1 MDASL
6 AYGSIGFGM
15 VIGWVTYYTMRKNT
29 KERTLADITVIIS
42 ALIGP
47 AVLAVFPSPAT
58 DKTTMFGY
66 YGIGLA
72 IGFFLY
78 YIVYVLLLWKAPIR
92 LLQTMFSSPSATVTI
107 PTTTV
112 AEGTSGGGMSG
123 AGTKREVEVTGA
135 GGGMTGTGPSKEDG
149 VSSPTSRPA
158 VGDKRTSSPEG

>member
-6 AYGSIGFGM
+6 AYGSMGFGL

-42 ALIGP
+42 ALVGP

-78 YIVYVLLLWKAPIR
+78 YIIFVLLLWKAPAK
-92 LLQTMFSSPSATVTI
+92 LLNAMFSVSVTQADGTV
-107 PTTTV
+107 V
-112 AEGTSGGGMSG
+112 
-123 AGTKREVEVTGA
+123 TKRDTSH
-135 GGGMTGTGPSKEDG
+135 GMPDEGQLSKPRE
-149 VSSPTSRPA
+149 
-158 VGDKRTSSPEG
+158 

>member
-42 ALIGP
+42 ALVGP
-47 AVLAVFPSPAT
+47 AVLAVFPSPAN

-78 YIVYVLLLWKAPIR
+78 YIVFVLLLWKAPGK
-92 LLQTMFSSPSATVTI
+92 LLNAMFSVSVTQADGTV
-107 PTTTV
+107 V
-112 AEGTSGGGMSG
+112 
-123 AGTKREVEVTGA
+123 TKRDTSH
-135 GGGMTGTGPSKEDG
+135 GMPDEGQLSKPRD
-149 VSSPTSRPA
+149 
-158 VGDKRTSSPEG
+158 

>member
-47 AVLAVFPSPAT
+47 AVLAVFPAPVAET
-58 DKTTMFGY
+58 KQTMFGY

-78 YIVYVLLLWKAPIR
+78 YIIFVLLLWKAPKKV
-92 LLQTMFSSPSATVTI
+92 LNAMFNPQGLDTGGAMEDTGVSKE
-107 PTTTV
+107 
-112 AEGTSGGGMSG
+112 EG
-123 AGTKREVEVTGA
+123 
-135 GGGMTGTGPSKEDG
+135 GPS
-149 VSSPTSRPA
+149 PASRPA
-158 VGDKRTSSPEG
+158 VGDKRPRSPEE